1 MGSRGPINGLID
13 AVTFL
18 TRVPLR
24 TREQDEAS
32 IARAVPWFPVVG
44 ALVGLLVAAVYAGVL
59 YLLPSFIAAALAV
72 ACGLLVTGA
81 FHEDG
86 LADVADAF
94 GGGRDRDDRL
104 RILKDP
110 RLGTFGVLAVVFAAL
125 LRVGAVS
132 AFTRTDALLAI
143 PAAHALSRAASIA
156 AMGAFRPVDEGLGA
170 SYTRALTRG
179 RVVIGVIA
187 GAAIASALLRI
198 WVVPAAALGA
208 LVVLLLGRLARSR
221 IGGING
227 DVLGAI
233 QQLTEIGVLLAVT
246 ALVVRGYKLY

>member
-1 MGSRGPINGLID
+1 LSGLID

-24 TREQDEAS
+24 HHAGDDAS

-44 ALVGLLVAAVYAGVL
+44 ALVGLLVAGVYAGALFVL
-59 YLLPSFIAAALAV
+59 PGFLAATLAI
-72 ACGLLVTGA
+72 ACGLVVTGA

-86 LADVADAF
+86 LGDVADAF
-94 GGGRDRDDRL
+94 GGGRDREDRL

-110 RLGTFGVLAVVFAAL
+110 RLGTFGTLAVVVAL
-125 LRVGAVS
+125 LLRIGAV
-132 AFTRTDALLAI
+132 ATFTRTDALLVI

-156 AMGAFRPVDEGLGA
+156 AMQLFRPVDEGLGA
-170 SYTRALTRG
+170 SYTRALTPARAL
-179 RVVIGVIA
+179 VGV
-187 GAAIASALLRI
+187 GLGLAIAFALLRV
-198 WVVPAAALGA
+198 WALPGVGVG
-208 LVVLLLGRLARSR
+208 LVVVVVLGRLAAGK

-233 QQLTEIGVLLAVT
+233 QQLTEVGALLVAV
-246 ALVVRGYKLY
+246 AARLH

>member
-1 MGSRGPINGLID
+1 MLSGLLD

-24 TREQDEAS
+24 THEHNDAS

-44 ALVGLLVAAVYAGVL
+44 ALVGLFVAGVYSGAL
-59 YLLPSFIAAALAV
+59 FVLPSFIAAALAI
-72 ACGLLVTGA
+72 ASGLIATGA

-94 GGGRDRDDRL
+94 GGGRDREDRL

-110 RLGTFGVLAVVFAAL
+110 RLGTYGVLAVVFAAL
-125 LRVGAVS
+125 LRVGAVGT
-132 AFTRTDALLAI
+132 FTRIDALIAI

-156 AMGAFRPVDEGLGA
+156 AMGSFKPVHEGLGA
-170 SYTRALTRG
+170 SYTRALTSG
-179 RVVIGVIA
+179 RVLA
-187 GAAIASALLRI
+187 GAALGSLIAAALLRV
-198 WVVPAAALGA
+198 WVLPAAAVA
-208 LVVLLLGRLARSR
+208 FVVLLVMGRLARR
-221 IGGING
+221 KIGGING

-233 QQLTEIGVLLAVT
+233 QQLTEIGVLLVVVAVLARGH
-246 ALVVRGYKLY
+246 ALY